1 MSFIDD
7 AMKWTT
13 EPFPGATVPDDVSRK
28 LDAMPVK
35 SLAARWQ
42 ELQCLG
48 LKDQTEENWKE
59 LVYFDHLPHRQP
71 ERGFEM
77 VLEVLRAGAED
88 ALLLE
93 LGRRM
98 FATLVNRHAALLVDR
113 IEQEA
118 RTNEK
123 LRWLL
128 GGVYWWATEDSI
140 KTRLA
145 AVADEHGWRAAED
158 THARRTAPISFQSM
172 SVAELARAWVEQ
184 HSKSNKDR
192 DDNWHALRDHESEL
206 LKSNPDQVIDL
217 ILEILKIEQ
226 QQSLLGLLAAG
237 LLEDVIS
244 MDTID
249 RIEREANAD
258 DKFRWLLG
266 GVWYWNEP
274 EPLKARLDAIVQG
287 RHWDN

>member
-1 MSFIDD
+1 MSFVDD
-7 AMKWTT
+7 AGKWST
-13 EPFPGATVPDDVSRK
+13 EPIPGATVPDDVSRK
-28 LDAMPVK
+28 LDEMPVK

-42 ELQCLG
+42 ELQCFG
-48 LKDQTEENWKE
+48 VKDRTGENWKE

-77 VLEVLRAGAED
+77 LLEVLRSGAED

-93 LGRRM
+93 LGRRV
-98 FATLVNRHAALLVDR
+98 FAPLVNRHSALLVDR

-118 RTNEK
+118 RTNER

-128 GGVYWWATEDSI
+128 GGAYWWATDDSI
-140 KTRLA
+140 KARLA
-145 AVADEHGWRAAED
+145 AVADEHGWRAAQD
-158 THARRTAPISFQSM
+158 AHALRTAPISFESM

-192 DDNWHALRDHESEL
+192 DDNWHALRGHESGL
-206 LKSNPDQVIDL
+206 LKCNPDMVIDL

-226 QQSLLGLLAAG
+226 DQSLLGLLAAG

-249 RIEREANAD
+249 RIKREANAD
-258 DKFRWLLG
+258 DKVRWLLG
-266 GVWYWNEP
+266 GVWYWSEP
-274 EPLKARLDAIVQG
+274 EPLKARLDAIIQG